1 MARVILVNPRMCS
14 PRSVRL
20 PLSLLALGAVLEG
33 KHDYRIV
40 DGNLDPDAAGSVLT
54 AIEDGAGTGE
64 ETALVAITVMPG
76 PQVGPAIA
84 IAAAVRAA
92 HPRIPI
98 AWGGYFPTLYPAS
111 AVNAPYVDYVVR
123 GQGEETLLDL
133 LAALRRADLQG
144 RRAHRPHA

>member
-40 DGNLDPDAAGSVLT
+40 DGNLDPDAAGSVLA
-54 AIEDGAGTGE
+54 AIRETGAEAEG
-64 ETALVAITVMPG
+64 ETALVAMTVMPG

-133 LAALRRADLQG
+133 LVALPAAGAPRYGEGLA
-144 RRAHRPHA
+144 